1 MPTSRLLHALLI
13 AALISSTSF
22 PAAAQPVIPAAWVQ
36 AVLSQTEGE
45 GEAEGE
51 GEGAVDPPDCAL
63 EEFELVLPIDDAA
76 WYFTDTASG
85 LDVVLRAEAD
95 CEDDVSSVS
104 FFVRQGGGAVTPV
117 GSPDTAAPY
126 EQRLTSLFAPPLDQ
140 TLTFSARALRVSEPA
155 ITVQAEAALELIT
168 ISTEEDEDFNGLPD
182 DPTAL
187 LGGEDDRWLSRVQ
200 LDGEDDQ
207 VVTWMRTI
215 YGTTRS
221 ALDDP
226 LASFDVELRSP
237 ENTAQRLIL
246 KINPALVAQSEA
258 AIFVVRMAPTLSALV
273 GGTEELEFGREPGGS
288 LRGTGQYLLVSVL
301 VSSGVGVPFV
311 EIPASRLAAAPLAL
325 RLEGLP
331 LDTAREYSLAR
342 HAMQLSS
349 LGAGLGIYAGT
360 GGWRSLATQ
369 STVYAENAITASIVQ
384 PGVFAPYYLIEEG
397 EFCPLGYCAPPIIIG
412 EILAII
418 AFLILNLVPGGV
430 GGGGS
435 PCFIAT
441 AAYGTPLA
449 ADIDV
454 LRQLRDTVLL
464 ESGAGSALVDTY
476 YRISPALAD
485 AIARTPWLADIVR
498 TLLYF
503 VVALTRVALYAPGAT
518 LVVALFAV
526 VLMIRTARRARPKLE
541 TIDPASS

>member
-1 MPTSRLLHALLI
+1 MPTLHLLLI
-13 AALISSTSF
+13 AALVVSTSF
-22 PAAAQPVIPAAWVQ
+22 PAAAQPPVSAAWLQ
-36 AVLSQTEGE
+36 AVLAQAE

-51 GEGAVDPPDCAL
+51 GEGTIDPPDCAL
-63 EEFELVLPIDDAA
+63 DEFQLVLPIDDAA

-104 FFVRQGGGAVTPV
+104 FFVRQGAGAVTPV
-117 GSPDTAAPY
+117 GSPDNAAPY

-168 ISTEEDEDFNGLPD
+168 ISADEDEDFNGLPD
-182 DPTAL
+182 DPTTT

-207 VVTWMRTI
+207 VVTWMRTL

-246 KINPALVAQSEA
+246 TINPALVAPSEA

-273 GGTEELEFGREPGGS
+273 SGTEELEFGREPGGA
-288 LRGTGQYLLVSVL
+288 LRGTGQYVLVSVL
-301 VSSGVGVPFV
+301 VSAGVGAPFV
-311 EIPASRLAAAPLAL
+311 EIQQARLAASPIAL

-331 LDTAREYSLAR
+331 LDAAREYSLAR

-360 GGWRSLATQ
+360 GGWRSVATQ
-369 STVYAENAITASIVQ
+369 STLYTENAITASITQ

-397 EFCPLGYCAPPIIIG
+397 EFCPLGFCAPPIIIG
-412 EILAII
+412 ELLAII

-430 GGGGS
+430 GGGDS

-464 ESGAGSALVDTY
+464 ESSAGSALVDTY
-476 YRISPALAD
+476 YRVSPAIAD
-485 AIARTPWLADIVR
+485 TIARTPWLADIVR
-498 TLLYF
+498 AALYF
-503 VVALTRVALYAPGAT
+503 VVALTRVALYAPGAILAVT
-518 LVVALFAV
+518 LITAALLFRAKR
-526 VLMIRTARRARPKLE
+526 RTRP
-541 TIDPASS
+541 TVDI